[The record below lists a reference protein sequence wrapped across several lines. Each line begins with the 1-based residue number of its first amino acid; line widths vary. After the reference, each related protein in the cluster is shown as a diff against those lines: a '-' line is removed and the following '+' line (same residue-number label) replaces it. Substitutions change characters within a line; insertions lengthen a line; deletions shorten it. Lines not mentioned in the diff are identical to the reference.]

1 MKNFHTQ
8 YNPQVKIFNNKI
20 KTNLTEYY
28 FLENIEELGKIK
40 SFNTSLA
47 YINEK
52 YCLKIKYIA
61 LNKKLYSKVFP
72 REGFRD
78 KYIFIKIENKLNP
91 TNYKSM
97 KFVLL
102 KNTFMQLNESSL
114 LKKIIKFYLEQIK
127 TELNIDFSVKKRYFY
142 LVKNPFLYPEEKC
155 NVKYNIVDDRYLF
168 KFMEEHENNVEK
180 VKNLKGILPNMEV
193 KIKK

>member
-8 YNPQVKIFNNKI
+8 YNPQVKLFNNKI

-28 FLENIEELGKIK
+28 FLENIEELGKIR
-40 SFNTSLA
+40 SFNTNLA

-61 LNKKLYSKVFP
+61 SNKKLYSKVYL
-72 REGFRD
+72 RESFRE
-78 KYIFIKIENKLNP
+78 KYIFIKIENKLDPN
-91 TNYKSM
+91 NYKSM

-102 KNTFMQLNESSL
+102 KNTFLQLNESSL

-127 TELNIDFSVKKRYFY
+127 TDINIDFSVKKRYFY

-155 NVKYNIVDDRYLF
+155 NVKYNIVDDKYLF
-168 KFMEEHENNVEK
+168 KFMEQHEKNVEK
-180 VKNLKGILPNMEV
+180 VKNLKGILPNMEM
-193 KIKK
+193 KKNE

>member
-8 YNPQVKIFNNKI
+8 YNPQVKLFNNKI
-20 KTNLTEYY
+20 KTNLAEYY
-28 FLENIEELGKIK
+28 FLESIEELGKIK
-40 SFNTSLA
+40 SFNTNLA

-61 LNKKLYSKVFP
+61 SNKKLYSKVYP

-91 TNYKSM
+91 NDCKNM
-97 KFVLL
+97 KFFLL
-102 KNTFMQLNESSL
+102 KNTFMQLNESTL
-114 LKKIIKFYLEQIK
+114 LKKIIKFYLEQLK
-127 TELNIDFSVKKRYFY
+127 TELSIDFSVKKRYFY
-142 LVKNPFLYPEEKC
+142 LVKNPNLYPEEKC
-155 NVKYNIVDDRYLF
+155 NDKYNILDDRYLF